1 MTDWLIAIICLAAV
15 ALMMIAVNRRY
26 LHDTRAL
33 SKQVDQMRRQDGIDK
48 QAFGVLARRVDGLG
62 DEIAELRD
70 AVALLPEQGDAVQM
84 AADVADARTRLH
96 KLEKRANAES
106 ASHRELTERLD
117 ALLPQSD
124 DQAKKMSDV
133 IKKCLELEGKV
144 GSHHILLDEHIT
156 EIAELDKRIASLEEV
171 KHQHTTRRKKPS

>member
-106 ASHRELTERLD
+106 ASHRELTERMD
-117 ALLPQSD
+117 NALQGDVAL
-124 DQAKKMSDV
+124 AKKVDQ
-133 IKKCLELEGKV
+133 
-144 GSHHILLDEHIT
+144 LLQDGDGHRERL
-156 EIAELDKRIASLEEV
+156 AALEEV